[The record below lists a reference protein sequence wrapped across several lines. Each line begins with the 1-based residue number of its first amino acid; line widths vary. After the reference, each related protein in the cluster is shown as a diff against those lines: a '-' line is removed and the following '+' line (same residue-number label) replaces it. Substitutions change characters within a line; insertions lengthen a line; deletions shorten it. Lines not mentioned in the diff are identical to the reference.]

1 MKARIPNQGGG
12 MNQAAMMKQLQQ
24 MQDNME
30 TTQKEIEET
39 EFTASSGGGAVE
51 VAVTGAHEVKSI
63 KIQPDVVDPED
74 VEMLED
80 MLIAALNEAQRKASE
95 TMEREMGKITGGM
108 NIPGLGNLL

>member
-1 MKARIPNQGGG
+1 
-12 MNQAAMMKQLQQ
+12 MMKQLQQ

-51 VAVTGAHEVKSI
+51 VSVTGAHEVKSI

-80 MLIAALNEAQRKASE
+80 MLIAALNEATRKAKE
-95 TMEREMGKITGGM
+95 TMDREIGKITGGM
-108 NIPGLGNLL
+108 NIPGLGL

>member
-1 MKARIPNQGGG
+1 MKARIPNQGG

-80 MLIAALNEAQRKASE
+80 MLIAALNEATRKAKE
-95 TMEREMGKITGGM
+95 TMDREIGKITGGM
-108 NIPGLGNLL
+108 NIPGLGL

>member
-1 MKARIPNQGGG
+1 MKARIPNQGG

-51 VAVTGAHEVKSI
+51 VSVTGAHEVKSI

-80 MLIAALNEAQRKASE
+80 MLIAALNEATRKAKE
-95 TMEREMGKITGGM
+95 TMDREIGKITGGR
-108 NIPGLGNLL
+108 NRPGLGL

>member
-1 MKARIPNQGGG
+1 MKARIPNQGG

-51 VAVTGAHEVKSI
+51 VSVNGAHEVKSI

-80 MLIAALNEAQRKASE
+80 MLIAALNEATRKAKE
-95 TMEREMGKITGGM
+95 TMDREIGKITGGM
-108 NIPGLGNLL
+108 NIPGLGL

>member
-1 MKARIPNQGGG
+1 MKARIPSQGGG

-30 TTQKEIEET
+30 AKQKEIEET

-63 KIQPDVVDPED
+63 KIQPDVLDPDD

-80 MLIAALNEAQRKASE
+80 MLIAALNEAARKAKD
-95 TMEREMGKITGGM
+95 TMDREIGKITGGM
-108 NIPGLGNLL
+108 NIPGLSL

>member
-1 MKARIPNQGGG
+1 MKARIPNQGG

-30 TTQKEIEET
+30 STQKEIEES

-51 VAVTGAHEVKSI
+51 VAVSGANEVKSI
-63 KIQPDVVDPED
+63 KINPDVVDPDD

-80 MLIAALNEAQRKASE
+80 MLIAALNEAQRKAKE

-108 NIPGLGNLL
+108 NIPGLNGLL

>member
-1 MKARIPNQGGG
+1 MKARIPNQGG

-51 VAVTGAHEVKSI
+51 VAVNGAHEVKSI

-74 VEMLED
+74 VEMLEE
-80 MLIAALNEAQRKASE
+80 MLIAALNEATRKAKE
-95 TMEREMGKITGGM
+95 TMDREIGKITGGM
-108 NIPGLGNLL
+108 NIPGLGL

>member
-24 MQDNME
+24 MQTNME
-30 TTQKEIEET
+30 DKQKEIEES
-39 EFTASSGGGAVE
+39 EFQASSGGGAVE
-51 VAVTGAHEVKSI
+51 VSVTGAHEVKSI
-63 KIQPDVVDPED
+63 KIQPDVVDPDD

-95 TMEREMGKITGGM
+95 TMEREIGKITGGM
-108 NIPGLGNLL
+108 NIPGLGNML